1 MAAEHFQG
9 YEQARAGR
17 GLLRDGFVRRAQEVV
32 AALREEFPAG
42 RFRLLDVGTADGRML
57 EAIARAFPGAEAVGL
72 EALEG
77 LAASAR
83 ARGLDVRVGRAEAL
97 PFPDG
102 AFDAVTLISTLK
114 HVPDAGAALREGRR
128 VLRPGGSLWV
138 GDPTPFGIRLGLWRG
153 HFDRRW
159 LRHRW
164 SVRETARALTRAGLA
179 VVGSRR
185 YMPAPV
191 EVWGGRAYE
200 RVARRLGLS
209 RWFMQQLVHARRPPG
224 A

>member
-1 MAAEHFQG
+1 MGPKGLGSSHACRRGPEARRPRRRGGGGRGPPGSEAARRYAPRVAAEHFQG

-72 EALEG
+72 EALED

-128 VLRPGGSLWV
+128 V
-138 GDPTPFGIRLGLWRG
+138 RLS
-153 HFDRRW
+153 F
-159 LRHRW
+159 
-164 SVRETARALTRAGLA
+164 S
-179 VVGSRR
+179 
-185 YMPAPV
+185 
-191 EVWGGRAYE
+191 
-200 RVARRLGLS
+200 
-209 RWFMQQLVHARRPPG
+209 
-224 A
+224 